1 MPAEAVRT
9 RVARRLGRDLALT
22 PSAFIAVAGVWLV
35 ITPVVIDHG
44 VYPWINDVIA
54 GLVLLA
60 VSAAQ
65 VVLPRRSLALSAA
78 AAVIGV
84 WLIIAPYALGYADQ
98 LGVAW
103 NGKIV
108 GVLVILLGV
117 VNGLPRAA
125 KKS

>member
-35 ITPVVIDHG
+35 ITPIVIDHG

-60 VSAAQ
+60 MSAAQ
-65 VVLPRRSLALSAA
+65 VVLPRRSLALSAV

-84 WLIIAPYALGYADQ
+84 WLIIAPYALAYADQ

-103 NGKIV
+103 NGKVV
-108 GVLVILLGV
+108 GTLVILLAIA
-117 VNGLPRAA
+117 NGLPA
-125 KKS
+125 KK